1 MKRKEGHIR
10 VRLEI
15 LAKEINRLAGN
26 RKKGKEQ
33 ERILEVCKLNNAK

>member
-10 VRLEI
+10 VGLEI

-26 RKKGKEQ
+26 RKKGEQ